1 MSAAHNDWRNLRKRI
16 EVLKEPQ
23 EKNLTTEETQEK
35 SLTTDETSGKETKMM
50 NKTRD
55 ALILEVRAR
64 TNQLRGTGD
73 HQTGEINGKRAHTL
87 LSACNPIGRAKC
99 LSEEPRNDQMIGI
112 LAPSLGI

>member
-1 MSAAHNDWRNLRKRI
+1 MQRMKPRENDF
-16 EVLKEPQ
+16 
-23 EKNLTTEETQEK
+23 
-35 SLTTDETSGKETKMM
+35 ETKMM

-55 ALILEVRAR
+55 ALILEVRAH

-73 HQTGEINGKRAHTL
+73 HQHSGRKKRKKGTR

-99 LSEEPRNDQMIGI
+99 ESEEKRNDLPI